1 MQTPIKLLLLSEW
14 EGIDIRINEQEDLL
28 FAEWEKRPDLVADG
42 NVDVGSVRDIL
53 GVKR

>member
-1 MQTPIKLLLLSEW
+1 MS
-14 EGIDIRINEQEDLL
+14 INEQEDLL
-28 FAEWEKRPDLVADG
+28 FAEWREKRPDLVADG

>member
-1 MQTPIKLLLLSEW
+1 MK
-14 EGIDIRINEQEDLL
+14 INEQEDLL
-28 FAEWEKRPDLVADG
+28 FSEWMEKHHDLVADG